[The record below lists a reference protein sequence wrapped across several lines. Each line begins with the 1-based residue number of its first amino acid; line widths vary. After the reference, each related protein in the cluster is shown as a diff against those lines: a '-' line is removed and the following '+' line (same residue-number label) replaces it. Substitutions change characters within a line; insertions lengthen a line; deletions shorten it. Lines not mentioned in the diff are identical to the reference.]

1 MLETLSELSFRLD
14 FGMLTLIREGPA
26 LMPRGGKNKKNR
38 RGGKGGGKGGNKEGN
53 NNLKGGKNGDNNE
66 LPVTDEQG
74 KLHGHGSPATDQGYE
89 PPAAGNEHTTLSGN
103 GGNNGSPAT
112 DHSGHE
118 TLPGHEPATGNEHTT
133 LPGNGGNNG
142 SPTTDPKHEPPAA
155 SKEHA
160 TSPGLGHESTNQKPG
175 GQPGLFSKIWNH
187 EAVRRLRSDP
197 KNKEMLANAVGH
209 FLKPVVAS

>member
-1 MLETLSELSFRLD
+1 MPETLSELSFRLD

-26 LMPRGGKNKKNR
+26 LMPRGGKRKKNR

-89 PPAAGNEHTTLSGN
+89 PPAAGNEHTTLPGN

-118 TLPGHEPATGNEHTT
+118 KLHGHGSPATDPGHEPPAPSNEHTT
-133 LPGNGGNNG
+133 LPG
-142 SPTTDPKHEPPAA
+142 P
-155 SKEHA
+155 
-160 TSPGLGHESTNQKPG
+160 GHESTNQKPG

-197 KNKEMLANAVGH
+197 GNKEMLANAVGH
-209 FLKPVVAS
+209 FLS

>member
-1 MLETLSELSFRLD
+1 MPETLSELSFRLD
-14 FGMLTLIREGPA
+14 FGMFTLIREGPA
-26 LMPRGGKNKKNR
+26 LMPRGGKRKNR
-38 RGGKGGGKGGNKEGN
+38 GPKK
-53 NNLKGGKNGDNNE
+53 
-66 LPVTDEQG
+66 PVTDEQE
-74 KLHGHGSPATDQGYE
+74 KLPGHE
-89 PPAAGNEHTTLSGN
+89 PPATGNEHTTQPGN

-118 TLPGHEPATGNEHTT
+118 TLPGHEPPATGNEHTT